1 MTEPAKTSQPVK
13 AAGQNK
19 DLHDLIH
26 GHRIFRAVA
35 KSIAHLLVVLLYRIQ
50 FVRLEHIPS
59 EGPALLVANHTSYMD
74 IPAIHTRLKPWI
86 YWVSKKE
93 LVKAP
98 VIGSFFT
105 AMGCIP
111 VDRHK
116 VDLQAA
122 RGIFG
127 ALDAGKIVAIFPQAT
142 RVAPERVLEHLPRTG
157 VAHFAIK
164 TGAPIVPVL
173 IDGDF
178 KLWRK
183 TRIVF
188 GPSFKLAANARQ
200 RYNHADLMTF
210 TIEIMQKIYDLKG
223 FDYHLSDRALLSE
236 HLVRQPDGTLALQT
250 AAEQDA
256 LQLLQKWGQ

>member
-1 MTEPAKTSQPVK
+1 MTEPAKTPK
-13 AAGQNK
+13 TAKPADHNK
-19 DLHDLIH
+19 DLHELIH
-26 GHRIFRAVA
+26 GHPIYRAVA
-35 KSIAHLLVVLLYRIQ
+35 KTFARLLVVLLFRVQ
-50 FVRLEHIPS
+50 FEGLEHMPTQ
-59 EGPALLVANHTSYMD
+59 GPVLLVANHTSLLD
-74 IPAIHTRLKPWI
+74 IPAIHMRLKPWI

-93 LVKAP
+93 LFKAP
-98 VIGSFFT
+98 VIGSFFA

-116 VDLQAA
+116 VDLHAA

-142 RVAPERVLEHLPRTG
+142 RVPPERILEHLPRTG

-183 TRIVF
+183 NRIVF
-188 GPSFKLAANARQ
+188 GPSFKLDASPRQ
-200 RYNHADLMTF
+200 RYNHAQLMTF
-210 TIEIMQKIYDLKG
+210 TIEIMQKIYDMKS
-223 FDYHLSDRALLSE
+223 FDYHLSDQALLSDQ
-236 HLVRQPDGTLALQT
+236 LVRLPDGLLAMQT
-250 AAEQDA
+250 TAEQEA
-256 LQLLQKWGQ
+256 VKLLQKLGQ

>member
-1 MTEPAKTSQPVK
+1 MTEPDK
-13 AAGQNK
+13 AAQPQKAAIANK
-19 DLHDLIH
+19 DLHTLIH
-26 GHRIFRAVA
+26 GHRVLRMMAKAVA
-35 KSIAHLLVVLLYRIQ
+35 HFLTVFLFRVQFEGLEYLPEHGPVLL
-50 FVRLEHIPS
+50 
-59 EGPALLVANHTSYMD
+59 AANHTSLWD
-74 IPAIHTRLKPWI
+74 IPAIHMRLKPWI

-93 LVKAP
+93 LFQAP
-98 VIGSFFT
+98 VVGSFFNH
-105 AMGCIP
+105 MGCIP

-116 VDLQAA
+116 VDLHAA

-164 TGAPIVPVL
+164 TGVPIVPVL

-178 KLWRK
+178 KLWHRN
-183 TRIVF
+183 RIVF
-188 GPSFKLAANARQ
+188 GPSFKLAANPRQ
-200 RYNHADLMTF
+200 RYSHADLMTF

-223 FDYHLSDRALLSE
+223 FDYHLSDQALLSD
-236 HLVRQPDGTLALQT
+236 HLVRQPDGTLAMQT

-256 LQLLQKWGQ
+256 WKLLQKLGR